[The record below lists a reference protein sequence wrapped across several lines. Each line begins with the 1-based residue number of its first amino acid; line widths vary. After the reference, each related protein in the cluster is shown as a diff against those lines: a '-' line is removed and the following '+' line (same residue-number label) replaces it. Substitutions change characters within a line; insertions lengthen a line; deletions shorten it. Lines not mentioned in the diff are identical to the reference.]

1 MAHESL
7 QDQVYTRRPHFYE
20 VYSCSSSERLKIP
33 VSFIRHMEGRTFGS
47 VMLTG
52 PSNNTWHVH
61 LNQQNN
67 NLFFQDGWTL
77 FVSDHFIQCG
87 DFLVFRYEGELC
99 FSVQVFDRTAC
110 KKEAAF
116 HSICS
121 QDPSNFHCIKGLEK
135 SVEHSYSDIVV
146 EIVPK
151 KMTVSSSQVH
161 VQSNVNH
168 QELQV
173 GSIDKE
179 LTQKEGVMVVQE
191 KEMSPKETGGYRG
204 PASDVSVPPQKEHCN
219 QHQGNVDFENIIFDS
234 IACQKPIPLSTY
246 SVCKMERIS
255 SGGNELEA
263 AEPHSLSNPHF
274 MATISASNVT
284 RKKPY
289 MNIPV
294 AFVRSNNLGYKS
306 SLTLRDPL
314 GRLWPVKLK
323 VRSRAYG
330 SVSVIHRTT
339 MTGGWAKF
347 YASNGLKLGD
357 LCLFQL
363 SNSTTSSGV
372 LIDVQILQRR
382 T

>member
-219 QHQGNVDFENIIFDS
+219 QHQG
-234 IACQKPIPLSTY
+234 
-246 SVCKMERIS
+246 
-255 SGGNELEA
+255 GNELEA